1 MRCTAPFLALGAT
14 VALASCGRC
23 GEKPVLSKEAP
34 RPVAVVNGEPIA
46 GEAIRRELDHARA
59 GGGEGEAPDTAL
71 RRRLLDDAIERAL
84 LLQQARDRSISI
96 GQDQIER
103 ALLRLRAEYPGTH
116 FDDLLAQERISQ
128 AELRTRLKEQLTVA
142 KLLTDEVFP
151 QVQVADAEVEHYY
164 GEHPQEFEQP
174 EQVHAFQIVVR
185 TKEEA
190 QKVRGEVRNRPQA
203 FTEIA
208 RRSSI
213 APEGKAG
220 GDLGWFGKG
229 SGMPEVFDACFKLPL
244 NTISEVTPS
253 PYGFHVFKVT
263 VRRPAARR
271 SLAEARTLIHDRL
284 LREKRTRAQEEYLSA
299 LRGRASIRIDQ
310 AALDAVAP

>member
-1 MRCTAPFLALGAT
+1 MG
-14 VALASCGRC
+14 
-23 GEKPVLSKEAP
+23 KEAP

-46 GEAIRRELDHARA
+46 GEAIRRELDQARA
-59 GGGEGEAPDTAL
+59 GGGEGEAPDSAL
-71 RRRLLDDAIERAL
+71 RRRLLEDAIDRAL
-84 LLQQARDRSISI
+84 LLQQARDRSISV
-96 GQDQIER
+96 GQDQVER
-103 ALLRLRAEYPGTH
+103 ALLRMRAEYPGTH
-116 FDDLLAQERISQ
+116 FDDLLAQERLSQ

-142 KLLTDEVFP
+142 KLVADEVFP
-151 QVQVADAEVEHYY
+151 QVQVAEAEVERYY
-164 GEHPQEFEQP
+164 DEHAKEFHQP

-190 QKVRGEVRNRPQA
+190 QKVREDVRRRPQA
-203 FTEIA
+203 FGEIA

-229 SGMPEVFDACFKLPL
+229 SGMPEVFDACIALPL

-263 VRRPAARR
+263 VRRPATRR
-271 SLAEARTLIHDRL
+271 SLAEASAPIRDRL
-284 LREKRTRAQEEYLSA
+284 VREKRARAQEEYLAA
-299 LRGRASIRIDQ
+299 LRGRASVQINQ